1 MSVPKHPELEP
12 NRSMAARHGGTEG
25 VRGSRRLEVGQASNL
40 RSRTTAKKIP
50 RGIGTHAAHLR
61 TSVYKGRR
69 WWLKAKGCAMKA
81 DVVQK
86 AESADK
92 QLEQAG
98 KSTMRVGAILF
109 LVGAGMTALISL
121 TNASESQTRDIG
133 SSIFLVALV
142 LGALRFLRGYR
153 QYQQGRRL
161 AARGRPPG

>member
-1 MSVPKHPELEP
+1 
-12 NRSMAARHGGTEG
+12 
-25 VRGSRRLEVGQASNL
+25 
-40 RSRTTAKKIP
+40 
-50 RGIGTHAAHLR
+50 
-61 TSVYKGRR
+61 
-69 WWLKAKGCAMKA
+69 MKA

-92 QLEQAG
+92 QLEQTG

-121 TNASESQTRDIG
+121 TIAGESQTRDIA
-133 SSIFLVALV
+133 SSIFLVALA

-161 AARGRPPG
+161 AARVRPPG

>member
-1 MSVPKHPELEP
+1 
-12 NRSMAARHGGTEG
+12 
-25 VRGSRRLEVGQASNL
+25 
-40 RSRTTAKKIP
+40 
-50 RGIGTHAAHLR
+50 
-61 TSVYKGRR
+61 
-69 WWLKAKGCAMKA
+69 MKA

-133 SSIFLVALV
+133 SSIFLVALA

-161 AARGRPPG
+161 AARGRPLG